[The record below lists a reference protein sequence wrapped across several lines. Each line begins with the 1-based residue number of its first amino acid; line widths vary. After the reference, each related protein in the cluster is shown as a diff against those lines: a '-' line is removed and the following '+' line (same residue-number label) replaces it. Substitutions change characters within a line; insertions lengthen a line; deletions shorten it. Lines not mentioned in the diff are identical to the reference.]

1 MPSWLFT
8 LYSEGSDQRGIGIC
22 SAVGLVASGR
32 VQIRAPA
39 MCSFWAPTRCACFP
53 SASAGGAPY
62 SVGRD
67 RSTQRWFLGAVGW
80 GTGIPP
86 SSDCSVKVAK
96 MILHGSRKLFL
107 VFVTL
112 GKLAGTPDDS
122 YIYFWLC
129 GSLLLPGLS
138 SVAASRGPS
147 PVVVSRLLLA
157 AASLVVERRL

>member
-1 MPSWLFT
+1 MPSSSFT
-8 LYSEGSDQRGIGIC
+8 LYSEGSDQWGIGIR
-22 SAVGLVASGR
+22 SAVCRVASGR
-32 VQIRAPA
+32 VQI
-39 MCSFWAPTRCACFP
+39 SNACDVQL
-53 SASAGGAPY
+53 SGSHTACLLSLGLCRGAAC
-62 SVGRD
+62 SVGCD
-67 RSTQRWFLGAVGW
+67 RSTQCWFLDAVGW

-86 SSDCSVKVAK
+86 ASDCSVKVVK

-147 PVVVSRLLLA
+147 PVVVSGLLLA
-157 AASLVVERRL
+157 AASLVECRL

>member
-1 MPSWLFT
+1 MQL
-8 LYSEGSDQRGIGIC
+8 LGSHKVRLLSLGLCRG
-22 SAVGLVASGR
+22 AA
-32 VQIRAPA
+32 
-39 MCSFWAPTRCACFP
+39 
-53 SASAGGAPY
+53 Y

-86 SSDCSVKVAK
+86 SSDCSVKMAK

-157 AASLVVERRL
+157 ADSLVVEPRL